1 MSEQTTGAE
10 PTTGSHPSTGSQP
23 STVPEPVDETKPTWH
38 HAPPPDEVTPWAER
52 FSASMMR
59 SSPPPLAMLVRGE
72 GAWVEDST
80 GKRYLDFL
88 AGIAVN
94 SLGHAHPALVEA
106 VSRQIATLAH
116 VSNYFASP
124 SQIELAERLR
134 RLSGA
139 GDAGRV
145 YFGNSGA
152 EANEA
157 AFKLARRNNESG
169 RRTRILTLKGSFH
182 GRTMGAL
189 ALTGQPDMQAPFLPL
204 PGGVEHIEA
213 SIEALEASIDDT
225 VAAVM
230 FEPIKGEAGVVEHPE
245 GFLERA
251 RELTRQHGALLILDE
266 IQTGIGRTGRW
277 FAFQH
282 YGIEPDVITVAK
294 GIAGGVPLGAMVTF
308 ERASDL
314 LQKGQHGSTFG
325 GNPLA
330 TTAGNAVLG
339 EIESAGLVENAE
351 RRGEQ
356 LREVIHGLG
365 SPLVREVRGRG
376 LLLGLGLAEPVA
388 ARVASAAMQE
398 GLIVNAPNP
407 ASIRIAPPLI
417 IGNAEVAEFG
427 ARFGRALG
435 HLDAGKR

>member
-1 MSEQTTGAE
+1 MSEHTPESGTWDA
-10 PTTGSHPSTGSQP
+10 PVD
-23 STVPEPVDETKPTWH
+23 TVPETGEETHPTWH
-38 HAPPPDEVTPWAER
+38 HAPPPDPVTPWAER
-52 FSASMMR
+52 FSAAMMR
-59 SSPPPLAMLVRGE
+59 SVPPPLAMLVRGE

-106 VSRQIATLAH
+106 VSRQVATLAH
-116 VSNYFASP
+116 VSNYFATP
-124 SQIELAERLR
+124 PQIELAERLR

-157 AFKLARRNNESG
+157 AFKLARRNNGSG
-169 RRTRILTLKGSFH
+169 RRTRILTVKGSFH

-189 ALTGQPDMQAPFLPL
+189 ALTGQPDMQAPFLPM
-204 PGGVEHIEA
+204 PGGVEHIDA
-213 SIEALEASIDDT
+213 SVEALEASIDDT
-225 VAAVM
+225 VAAVLL
-230 FEPIKGEAGVVEHPE
+230 EPIKGEAGVVEHPD
-245 GFLERA
+245 GFLQRA
-251 RELTRQHGALLILDE
+251 RELTREHGALLILDE
-266 IQTGIGRTGRW
+266 IQTGVGRTGKW

-294 GIAGGVPLGAMVTF
+294 GIAGGVPIGAMVTF
-308 ERASDL
+308 EPASDL

-330 TTAGNAVLG
+330 TAAANAVLE

-356 LREVIHGLG
+356 LREQIRDLA

-376 LLLGLGLAEPVA
+376 LLLGLGLSEPVA
-388 ARVASAAMQE
+388 ARVAAAAMQE

-407 ASIRIAPPLI
+407 SSIRIAPPLI
-417 IGNAEVAEFG
+417 IGDREVTEFR

-435 HLDAGKR
+435 HLDLGQR